1 MIRLRSIAILITG
14 LLLLALP
21 ALAAAADVSAN
32 GTMSGLAVP
41 QPAEPGV
48 AECTPGSGTDPE
60 DFVCDFDTEG
70 TFDLDEV
77 GTGTYEGEFRLD
89 WSIYTGPEPCAETTG
104 TLTLTTADGTLDVV
118 VDDTSRVCETA
129 DPDVHEA
136 TFDITIVAGTGVF
149 AGATGTLSVTGTLT
163 PSAGSGEYDAE
174 LDVTGTITL
183 PDPTPPPSVS
193 PAPVPTDDVA
203 PTDDAAPTA
212 SAPAASPSA
221 APGGLLPDTASGSSG
236 PLTGL
241 FLILVATLVASLAVG
256 AVARRSA

>member
-21 ALAAAADVSAN
+21 AVAAAADVSAN

-41 QPAEPGV
+41 QPGEPGV
-48 AECTPGSGTDPE
+48 AECIPNASPTDPE
-60 DFVCDFDTEG
+60 DFVCDFDTSG
-70 TFDLDEV
+70 TFDLDGV

-89 WSIYTGPEPCAETTG
+89 WSIYTGAEPCAETTG

-129 DPDVHEA
+129 DPEVHEA
-136 TFDITIVAGTGVF
+136 TFDITIVSGTGVF
-149 AGATGTLSVTGTLT
+149 TGATGTLSVTGTLT

-174 LDVTGTITL
+174 LDVTGTITV
-183 PDPTPPPSVS
+183 PDPTPAPSVS
-193 PAPVPTDDVA
+193 PAPVPTDD
-203 PTDDAAPTA
+203 AAPVA
-212 SAPAASPSA
+212 SAPAVSASA
-221 APGGLLPDTASGSSG
+221 APIGLLPDTASGSGG

-241 FLILVATLVASLAVG
+241 FLILAITLLASLGVG
-256 AVARRSA
+256 AAARRSA